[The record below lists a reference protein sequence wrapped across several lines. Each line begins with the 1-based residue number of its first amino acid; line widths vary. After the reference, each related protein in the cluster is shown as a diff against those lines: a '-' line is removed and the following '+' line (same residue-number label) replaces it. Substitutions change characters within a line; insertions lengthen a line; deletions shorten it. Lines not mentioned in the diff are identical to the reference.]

1 MLSVKKAKAV
11 EAPASPAD
19 PMQPFRDLQA
29 RIEAFKAELD
39 TYIDEHCRVIGS
51 GASGA
56 PFENIKMM
64 VTSRINCQCNYH
76 QNLERKGHHL
86 GDGSAGEGEVTG
98 WL

>member
-39 TYIDEHCRVIGS
+39 TYIDEHCRVITS
-51 GASGA
+51 GASGV

-64 VTSRINCQCNYH
+64 VTSRINCQCAITTKILNEKAIT
-76 QNLERKGHHL
+76 LEMEAREK
-86 GDGSAGEGEVTG
+86 EK
-98 WL
+98 